1 MAFALFQYPEK
12 AYFNRTI
19 PKTKFYEN
27 ANINKSVKDAFVS
40 QIQQIVWAYKL
51 SPETINLSATKSL
64 LEIQVFNIHLKESEL
79 NENVLLSIDKA
90 IPHPI
95 IFQLIY
101 NQQINVIA
109 TYKRPN
115 EADEAKWVVDQYYSS
130 GWITPQEQLQ
140 LRKPLPVALNLSGLY
155 EQILK
160 ELIPIEAKDGENIR
174 EQSARLKEITQRQAE
189 IKKLEADIAKEKQ
202 FNRKVELNEQ
212 LKLLQN
218 NLLIFNNNL

>member
-64 LEIQVFNIHLKESEL
+64 LEIQVFNIHLKELEL

-101 NQQINVIA
+101 DQQIKVIA
-109 TYKRPN
+109 TYKRPS

-174 EQSARLKEITQRQAE
+174 EQSARLKAITQKITE
-189 IKKLEADIAKEKQ
+189 IKKLEADITKEKQ
-202 FNRKVELNEQ
+202 FNRKVEMNAQ
-212 LKLLQN
+212 LKVLQKQ
-218 NLLIFNNNL
+218 LASIQQ

>member
-1 MAFALFQYPEK
+1 MSFAIFQYPEK

-64 LEIQVFNIHLKESEL
+64 LEIQVFNIHLKEPDL
-79 NENVLLSIDKA
+79 NESVLLSIDKA

-101 NQQINVIA
+101 DQQLKVIA

-115 EADEAKWVVDQYYSS
+115 ESDDAKWVVDQYYSS

-140 LRKPLPVALNLSGLY
+140 LRTPLPMALNLSGLY
-155 EQILK
+155 EQMLK

-174 EQSARLKEITQRQAE
+174 EQSARLKEITQKQAE

-202 FNRKVELNEQ
+202 FNRKVEMNAQ
-212 LKLLQN
+212 LKILQKQLVN
-218 NLLIFNNNL
+218 IQQ

>member
-1 MAFALFQYPEK
+1 MSFAIFQYPEK

-19 PKTKFYEN
+19 PKTKLYEN

-40 QIQQIVWAYKL
+40 QIQQIIWAYKL

-64 LEIQVFNIHLKESEL
+64 LEIQVFNINLKEPDL
-79 NENVLLSIDKA
+79 NESVLLSIDKA

-101 NQQINVIA
+101 DQQLKVIA

-115 EADEAKWVVDQYYSS
+115 ESDETKWVVDQYYSS
-130 GWITPQEQLQ
+130 RWVTPQEQLQ
-140 LRKPLPVALNLSGLY
+140 LRTPLPMALNLSGLY
-155 EQILK
+155 EQMLR
-160 ELIPIEAKDGENIR
+160 ELIPIEAKDGENIK
-174 EQSARLKEITQRQAE
+174 EQSARLKEIMQKQAG

-202 FNRKVELNEQ
+202 FNRKVEMNAQ
-212 LKLLQN
+212 LKILQKQIVN
-218 NLLIFNNNL
+218 IQQ

>member
-1 MAFALFQYPEK
+1 MSFALFQYPEK
-12 AYFNRTI
+12 AYFNRVI

-51 SPETINLSATKSL
+51 SPETINLSATKRL
-64 LEIQVFNIHLKESEL
+64 LEIQVFNIHLKEPEL
-79 NENVLLSIDKA
+79 SENVLFSIDKA

-101 NQQINVIA
+101 DQQIKVIA
-109 TYKRPN
+109 TYKRPS
-115 EADEAKWVVDQYYSS
+115 ESDEAKWVLDQYYSS
-130 GWITPQEQLQ
+130 GWLTPKDQLQ
-140 LRKPLPVALNLSGLY
+140 LRKSLPVALNLSGLY

-174 EQSARLKEITQRQAE
+174 EQSARLKEILQKHAG

-202 FNRKVELNEQ
+202 FNRKVELKARLKVLQKQ
-212 LKLLQN
+212 LVNIQQ
-218 NLLIFNNNL
+218 

>member
-1 MAFALFQYPEK
+1 MSFAIFQYPEK

-19 PKTKFYEN
+19 PRTKFYEN

-64 LEIQVFNIHLKESEL
+64 LEIQVFNIHLKEPDL
-79 NENVLLSIDKA
+79 NESVLLSIDKA

-101 NQQINVIA
+101 NQQLKIIA

-115 EADEAKWVVDQYYSS
+115 ESDETKWVIDQYYSS

-140 LRKPLPVALNLSGLY
+140 LRMPLPMALNLSGLY
-155 EQILK
+155 EQMLK

-174 EQSARLKEITQRQAE
+174 EQSARLKAITQKQAA

-202 FNRKVELNEQ
+202 FNRKVEMNAQ
-212 LKLLQN
+212 LKILQKQLVN
-218 NLLIFNNNL
+218 IQQ

>member
-1 MAFALFQYPEK
+1 MSFAVFQYPEK

-64 LEIQVFNIHLKESEL
+64 LEIQVFNIHLKEPDL
-79 NENVLLSIDKA
+79 NEGVLLSIDKA

-95 IFQLIY
+95 IFQLIHD
-101 NQQINVIA
+101 QKLKVIA

-115 EADEAKWVVDQYYSS
+115 EADETKWVVDQYYSS
-130 GWITPQEQLQ
+130 GWISLQEQLQ
-140 LRKPLPVALNLSGLY
+140 LRKPLPMALNLSGLY
-155 EQILK
+155 EQMLK

-174 EQSARLKEITQRQAE
+174 ESSIVKG
-189 IKKLEADIAKEKQ
+189 
-202 FNRKVELNEQ
+202 V
-212 LKLLQN
+212 
-218 NLLIFNNNL
+218 

>member
-1 MAFALFQYPEK
+1 MSFAIFQYPEK

-64 LEIQVFNIHLKESEL
+64 LEIQVFNIHLKEPDL
-79 NENVLLSIDKA
+79 NESVLLSIDKA

-101 NQQINVIA
+101 DQQLKVIA

-115 EADEAKWVVDQYYSS
+115 ESDETKWVIDQYYSS

-140 LRKPLPVALNLSGLY
+140 LRTPLPMALNLSGLY
-155 EQILK
+155 EQMLK

-174 EQSARLKEITQRQAE
+174 EQSARLKEITQKQAE

-202 FNRKVELNEQ
+202 FNRKVEMNAQ
-212 LKLLQN
+212 LKILQKQ
-218 NLLIFNNNL
+218 LINIQQ

>member
-1 MAFALFQYPEK
+1 MSFAIFQYPEK

-27 ANINKSVKDAFVS
+27 ANINKSVKDAFIS

-64 LEIQVFNIHLKESEL
+64 LEIQVFNIHLKEPDL
-79 NENVLLSIDKA
+79 NESVLLSIDKA

-101 NQQINVIA
+101 DQQLKVIA

-115 EADEAKWVVDQYYSS
+115 ESDETKWVIDQYYSS
-130 GWITPQEQLQ
+130 GWITTQEQLQ
-140 LRKPLPVALNLSGLY
+140 LRTPLPMALNLSGLY
-155 EQILK
+155 EQMLK

-174 EQSARLKEITQRQAE
+174 EQSARLKEITQKQAA

-202 FNRKVELNEQ
+202 FNRKVEMIAQ
-212 LKLLQN
+212 LKILQKQLVN
-218 NLLIFNNNL
+218 IQQ

>member
-1 MAFALFQYPEK
+1 MSFAVFQYPEK

-27 ANINKSVKDAFVS
+27 ASINKSVKDAFVS

-64 LEIQVFNIHLKESEL
+64 LEIQVFNIHLKEPDL
-79 NENVLLSIDKA
+79 NESVLLSIDKA

-101 NQQINVIA
+101 DQQLKVIA

-115 EADEAKWVVDQYYSS
+115 ESDETKWVVDQYYSS

-140 LRKPLPVALNLSGLY
+140 LRTPLPMALNLSGLY
-155 EQILK
+155 EQMLK

-174 EQSARLKEITQRQAE
+174 EQSARLKEITQKQAA

-202 FNRKVELNEQ
+202 FNRKVEMNAQ
-212 LKLLQN
+212 LKILQKQLVN
-218 NLLIFNNNL
+218 IQQ

>member
-1 MAFALFQYPEK
+1 MSFAIFQYPEK

-27 ANINKSVKDAFVS
+27 ANINKSVKDAFIS

-64 LEIQVFNIHLKESEL
+64 LEIQVFNIHLKEPDL
-79 NENVLLSIDKA
+79 NESVLLSIDKA

-101 NQQINVIA
+101 DQQLKVIA

-115 EADEAKWVVDQYYSS
+115 ESDETKWVIDQYYSS

-140 LRKPLPVALNLSGLY
+140 LRTPLPMALNLSGLY
-155 EQILK
+155 EQMLK

-174 EQSARLKEITQRQAE
+174 EQSARLKEITQKQAE

-202 FNRKVELNEQ
+202 FNRKVEMNAQ
-212 LKLLQN
+212 LKILQKQLVN
-218 NLLIFNNNL
+218 IQQ

>member
-1 MAFALFQYPEK
+1 MSFAIFKYPEK
-12 AYFNRTI
+12 AYFDRTI

-64 LEIQVFNIHLKESEL
+64 LEIQVFNIHLKEPDL
-79 NENVLLSIDKA
+79 NESVLLSIDKA

-101 NQQINVIA
+101 DQQLKVIA

-115 EADEAKWVVDQYYSS
+115 ESDEAKWVVDQYYSS

-140 LRKPLPVALNLSGLY
+140 LRTPLPIALNLSGLY

-174 EQSARLKEITQRQAE
+174 EQSARLKEITQKQAA

-202 FNRKVELNEQ
+202 FNRKVEMNAQ
-212 LKLLQN
+212 LKVLQKQLVN
-218 NLLIFNNNL
+218 IQQ

>member
-1 MAFALFQYPEK
+1 MSFAVFQYPEK

-27 ANINKSVKDAFVS
+27 ASINKSVKDAFVS

-64 LEIQVFNIHLKESEL
+64 LEIQVFNIHLKESDL
-79 NENVLLSIDKA
+79 NEGVLLSIDKA
-90 IPHPI
+90 IPHPV

-101 NQQINVIA
+101 DQKLKVIA

-115 EADEAKWVVDQYYSS
+115 EADETKWVVDQYYSS
-130 GWITPQEQLQ
+130 GWLSPQEQLQ
-140 LRKPLPVALNLSGLY
+140 LRKPLPMALNLSGLY
-155 EQILK
+155 EQVLK

-174 EQSARLKEITQRQAE
+174 EQSARLKEITQKQTE

-202 FNRKVELNEQ
+202 FNRKVEMNAQ
-212 LKLLQN
+212 LKILQKQLVN
-218 NLLIFNNNL
+218 IQQ

>member
-1 MAFALFQYPEK
+1 MSFAIFQYPEK

-64 LEIQVFNIHLKESEL
+64 LEIQVFNIHLKEPDL
-79 NENVLLSIDKA
+79 NESVLLSIDKA

-101 NQQINVIA
+101 DQQLKVIA

-115 EADEAKWVVDQYYSS
+115 ESDETKWVVDQYYSS

-140 LRKPLPVALNLSGLY
+140 LRTPLPMALNLSGLY
-155 EQILK
+155 EQMLK

-174 EQSARLKEITQRQAE
+174 EQSARLKEITQKQAE

-202 FNRKVELNEQ
+202 FNRKVEMNAQ
-212 LKLLQN
+212 LKILQKQLVN
-218 NLLIFNNNL
+218 IQQ

>member
-1 MAFALFQYPEK
+1 MSFALFQYPEK

-64 LEIQVFNIHLKESEL
+64 LEIQVFNIHLKEPEL

-101 NQQINVIA
+101 DQQLKIIA
-109 TYKRPN
+109 TYKRPS
-115 EADEAKWVVDQYYSS
+115 ESDETKWVIDQYYSS

-140 LRKPLPVALNLSGLY
+140 SRKPLPVALNLLGLY
-155 EQILK
+155 EQMLK

-174 EQSARLKEITQRQAE
+174 EQSARLKELTQKQAE

-202 FNRKVELNEQ
+202 FNRKVEMNAQRKVLQKQ
-212 LKLLQN
+212 LAN
-218 NLLIFNNNL
+218 IE

>member
-27 ANINKSVKDAFVS
+27 ASINKAIKDAFVS

-64 LEIQVFNIHLKESEL
+64 LEIQVFNIHLKEPDL
-79 NENVLLSIDKA
+79 NESVLLSIDKA

-101 NQQINVIA
+101 DQKLKVIA

-115 EADEAKWVVDQYYSS
+115 DSDETKWVIDQYYSS
-130 GWITPQEQLQ
+130 GWLTPEEQLQ
-140 LRKPLPVALNLSGLY
+140 SRKPLPIALNISGLY
-155 EQILK
+155 EQMLK
-160 ELIPIEAKDGENIR
+160 ELMPIDAKDGENIR
-174 EQSARLKEITQRQAE
+174 EQSARLKDITQKQTE

-202 FNRKVELNEQ
+202 FNRKVEMNARLKILKKQ
-212 LKLLQN
+212 LISVQQ
-218 NLLIFNNNL
+218 

>member
-1 MAFALFQYPEK
+1 MSFAVFQYPEK

-27 ANINKSVKDAFVS
+27 SNINKSVKDAFVS

-64 LEIQVFNIHLKESEL
+64 LEIQVFNIHLKEPGL
-79 NENVLLSIDKA
+79 NESVLLSIDKA

-101 NQQINVIA
+101 DQQLKVIA

-115 EADEAKWVVDQYYSS
+115 ESDETKWVVDQYYSS
-130 GWITPQEQLQ
+130 GWISLQEQLQ
-140 LRKPLPVALNLSGLY
+140 LRKPLPMALNLSGLY

-174 EQSARLKEITQRQAE
+174 EQSARLKEITQKQAE

-202 FNRKVELNEQ
+202 FNRKVEMNAQ
-212 LKLLQN
+212 LKILQKQLVN
-218 NLLIFNNNL
+218 IEQ